1 MSVKCCYRIA
11 CEQALQG
18 ALGFGGTRKESL
30 QLHHWNLNS
39 TSNSPVTPCQVS
51 CQSANQRNAETS
63 VNVNK
68 HWKTRAKGNDVN
80 TNNVISAN
88 QHFALTFLM
97 KIFKFQR
104 RSEWELGYRYPVLLT
119 SCLFALSGAQF
130 GLPLI
135 YCSISFWLL
144 LLFFHYS
151 DIIGVVWSD
160 GN

>member
-1 MSVKCCYRIA
+1 MCQLMLLSHSLRASSPGRSGVWWDKEGELATTSLEFKFHLQFPCDSLSSELSV
-11 CEQALQG
+11 
-18 ALGFGGTRKESL
+18 
-30 QLHHWNLNS
+30 
-39 TSNSPVTPCQVS
+39 
-51 CQSANQRNAETS
+51 CQSAQCGNERKTL
-63 VNVNK
+63 
-68 HWKTRAKGNDVN
+68 KTRAKGNDVN

-104 RSEWELGYRYPVLLT
+104 CSEWELGYRYPALLT

-135 YCSISFWLL
+135 YCTISFWLL